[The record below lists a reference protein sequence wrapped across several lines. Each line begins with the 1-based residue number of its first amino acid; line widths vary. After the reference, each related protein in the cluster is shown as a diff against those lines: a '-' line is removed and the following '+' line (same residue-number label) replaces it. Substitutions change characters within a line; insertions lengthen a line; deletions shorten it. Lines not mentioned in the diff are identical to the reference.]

1 MARITDKLRE
11 KVLSTLDKRVEMG
24 ELTIEARDRIVAYV
38 ENDWDHDHAHE
49 LEADIEKD
57 IDAAPT
63 HEALASWKDERQSLW
78 EQIKAIKAE
87 ERFFNNEI
95 KDLEQQKRN
104 IAQEMASNINNIS
117 HEQRDAFLSQL
128 DTIDN
133 DIEKNVET
141 LRELTYEKS
150 ALGIMHAEAKSQ
162 EAQMVGQKWKETYQ
176 PVLDAV
182 QRGWND
188 ARIYVRDSI
197 EHLNNRRD
205 LMKDAK
211 SMEMGFIESH
221 QHKFHLNRA
230 RKELISMN
238 KAEQALRDAEQKLIA
253 AAQPLKRDVA
263 KAAILERFGRGVQ
276 LEKPE
281 TIEQAQAVLEA
292 RGNKGVFHSDQKA
305 LADYKKAVE
314 DLTKIRDKHEAAA
327 KEHLTKVRDTLDQRR
342 ENAFRTMHEVEKKFE
357 NGELGRDEHA
367 ADKIMEELGVVLD
380 DSFIPAEMLD
390 ENVLQYLMDQKDEFG
405 SILIENFD
413 ADAYAKAI
421 DEQIEIE
428 ELAMNNAEIN
438 EDFPFQVVEGE
449 QLSFFDDVERDE
461 EEIEEIDN
469 NGPVIG
475 E

>member
-1 MARITDKLRE
+1 
-11 KVLSTLDKRVEMG
+11 
-24 ELTIEARDRIVAYV
+24 
-38 ENDWDHDHAHE
+38 
-49 LEADIEKD
+49 
-57 IDAAPT
+57 
-63 HEALASWKDERQSLW
+63 
-78 EQIKAIKAE
+78 
-87 ERFFNNEI
+87 
-95 KDLEQQKRN
+95 
-104 IAQEMASNINNIS
+104 
-117 HEQRDAFLSQL
+117 
-128 DTIDN
+128 
-133 DIEKNVET
+133 
-141 LRELTYEKS
+141 
-150 ALGIMHAEAKSQ
+150 
-162 EAQMVGQKWKETYQ
+162 
-176 PVLDAV
+176 
-182 QRGWND
+182 
-188 ARIYVRDSI
+188 
-197 EHLNNRRD
+197 
-205 LMKDAK
+205 
-211 SMEMGFIESH
+211 
-221 QHKFHLNRA
+221 
-230 RKELISMN
+230 MN

-253 AAQPLKRDVA
+253 VAQPLKRDVA